1 MQKLSQKPITMIF
14 DFDGTIADTL
24 FVYFDL
30 LNILADRFN
39 FARFDINNIGYYRGL
54 SSHQIFSMI
63 DISKFKIPFVVLEA
77 RKLLKKE
84 INKIKPVQGM
94 KEVVEEM
101 KRLNIQ
107 TGIITSNSV
116 KNVNA
121 FLKQCNFPDFD
132 FVFSSLR
139 IWQKS
144 AVLKKV
150 IAHHKLD
157 PSKVYYIGDET
168 RDIEAAKIA
177 GVKSIAVTWGYNTKT
192 ILVNSNPDFLCEST
206 DALKQTV
213 LKCNCQ

>member
-30 LNILADRFN
+30 MNTLADRYHFT
-39 FARFDINNIGYYRGL
+39 RFDKNNIDYYRGL

-63 DISKFKIPFVVLEA
+63 DIAKYKLPFVVLEA
-77 RKLLKKE
+77 RNILKKE
-84 INKIKPVQGM
+84 IHKIKPIHGM
-94 KEVVEEM
+94 IDVVEEM
-101 KRLNIQ
+101 KKLNIQ

-121 FLKQCNFPDFD
+121 FLKKCTFPDFD

-144 AVLKKV
+144 VVLKRV

-157 PSKVYYIGDET
+157 PLRVFYIGDET

-177 GVKSIAVTWGYNTKT
+177 GIKSIAVTWGYNTKE
-192 ILVNSNPDFLCEST
+192 ILVKSNPDFLCEST
-206 DALKQTV
+206 DALKETIM
-213 LKCNCQ
+213 KCNN

>member
-30 LNILADRFN
+30 LNLLADRFN
-39 FARFDINNIGYYRGL
+39 FARFDINNIDYYRGL
-54 SSHQIFSMI
+54 SSHQIFSMVNI
-63 DISKFKIPFVVLEA
+63 AKYKLPFVVLEA
-77 RKLLKKE
+77 RNILKKE
-84 INKIKPVQGM
+84 INKIKPIEGM
-94 KEVVEEM
+94 KDVVEEM
-101 KRLNIQ
+101 KRLNLQ

-116 KNVNA
+116 KNVNS
-121 FLKQCNFPDFD
+121 FLKQSDFPDFD

-157 PSKVYYIGDET
+157 PSKVFYIGDET
-168 RDIEAAKIA
+168 RDIEAAKKA
-177 GVKSIAVTWGYNTKT
+177 GIKSIAVTWGYNTKA
-192 ILVNSNPDFLCEST
+192 ILDNSNPDFLCEST
-206 DALKQTV
+206 DALKETIQ
-213 LKCNCQ
+213 KCNCQ